1 MVNTIFK
8 GILLGLTVAFII
20 GPVFFTLIQT
30 SIYRGFRAGVQL
42 AFGVMLSDLSLI
54 FLSYLGVLQ
63 LLNKEQNYILIGT
76 IGGILLIAIG
86 VVTFMRKPSLEAKN
100 ISVVSNNS
108 SRIFT
113 YISKGF
119 FMNIM
124 NPFILVFWVTVMSM
138 QSTVVEN
145 NTMYIIL
152 FFSAALLT
160 IFITDT
166 IKCYIAKWI
175 KDYITYKIILWLNR
189 LIGLTLMGYGLAL
202 LFQVIFKF

>member
-8 GILLGLTVAFII
+8 GILLGITVAFII

-42 AFGVMLSDLSLI
+42 AFGVMLSDLTLI
-54 FLSYLGVLQ
+54 LLSYMGILQ
-63 LLNKEQNYILIGT
+63 LLNNEKNYLFVGT
-76 IGGILLIAIG
+76 IGGLLLIVIG

-100 ISVVSNNS
+100 ISVASNTN

-119 FMNIM
+119 FINIM
-124 NPFILVFWVTVMSM
+124 NPFLLVFWITIVGM
-138 QSTVVEN
+138 QSTVAEN
-145 NTMYIIL
+145 NTIEIVV
-152 FFSAALLT
+152 FFSVALLT

-166 IKCYIAKWI
+166 IKCFIAKWI
-175 KDYITYKIILWLNR
+175 KKYITIKIIIWLNR
-189 LIGLTLMGYGLAL
+189 LIGLTLIGFGVAL
-202 LFQVIFKF
+202 ILKVIFKF